1 MNQYHSVKTIGLL
14 LLVLLSF
21 SCSSNLDFDQVND
34 FKLEPVFIANLTYF
48 EIPANQFIENGM
60 EQNIAFDAQEFDMFR
75 DSFFRKNLRRADFF
89 FEINNTINR
98 SYTIDIILLDENDQP
113 LYRVRFDVPAY
124 SGTQK
129 LVTRTEIFENATFDL
144 LKRAKRMGFVITMG
158 AGPALNANSPG
169 SLKLRSSATAYLV
182 VE

>member
-1 MNQYHSVKTIGLL
+1 MNQYHPNKILGLL
-14 LLVLLSF
+14 LLILLSF
-21 SCSSNLDFDQVND
+21 SCSSNLDFGQANNL
-34 FKLEPVFIANLTYF
+34 KLEPIFVANLTYF
-48 EIPANQFIENGM
+48 DIPANQFVVGGM
-60 EQNIAFDAQEFDMFR
+60 EQNIAFDAQDFDIFR

-98 SYTIDIILLDENDQP
+98 AYSIDIILLDENDQV
-113 LYRVRFDVPAY
+113 LYTIHFDVPAY
-124 SGTQK
+124 SGAQN
-129 LVTRTEIFENATFDL
+129 LITRTEIFENASLDL

-169 SLKLRSSATAYLV
+169 SLKLRSSATAYLL